1 MANADSLLSAVI
13 LVLGL
18 NLIMFLVGAGMADL
32 GGANPFNEDK
42 NILTKFNAGTNGTYD
57 IPSDPGADLPGGG
70 ATSISPDTGNVFTDT
85 FTSIKTWFVD
95 TTGLGWVLGI
105 LQGPK
110 IILQAL
116 LPAALQSAAWAIAA
130 LWYGITLF
138 IIVAFLWGR

>member
-13 LVLGL
+13 LVLSL
-18 NLIMFLVGAGMADL
+18 NLIMFLVGAGIADI
-32 GGANPFNEDK
+32 GGANPFNTEK
-42 NILTKFNAGTNGTYD
+42 NVLNKFNSGTNGTYD
-57 IPSDPGADLPGGG
+57 LPSDPGAALPGGG

-95 TTGLGWVLGI
+95 ATGLGWILSI

-110 IILQAL
+110 IILTTMG
-116 LPAALQSAAWAIAA
+116 LPAAAAWAIAA

>member
-1 MANADSLLSAVI
+1 MANADSLLSAVL

-18 NLIMFLVGAGMADL
+18 NLIMFLVGAAMADL
-32 GGANPFNEDK
+32 GGVNPFNEDL

-57 IPSDPGADLPGGG
+57 LPSDPGGQIPGGG

-85 FTSIKTWFVD
+85 FTSIKSWFVD
-95 TTGLGWVLGI
+95 TLGLGWILSI

-110 IILQAL
+110 VILTAIG
-116 LPAALQSAAWAIAA
+116 LPLAAAWALAS

-138 IIVAFLWGR
+138 IIVAFIWGR

>member
-1 MANADSLLSAVI
+1 MANADSLLAAVI

-32 GGANPFNEDK
+32 GGANPFNPDK

-57 IPSDPGADLPGGG
+57 IPSDPGAYLPSGG

-95 TTGLGWVLGI
+95 TTGLGWLLAI
-105 LQGPK
+105 LSGPK
-110 IILQAL
+110 IILQAIG
-116 LPAALQSAAWAIAA
+116 LPLAAAWAIAA

-138 IIVAFLWGR
+138 IIVAFIWGR

>member
-1 MANADSLLSAVI
+1 MANSDSLLGAVI

-32 GGANPFNEDK
+32 GGTNPFNTDK
-42 NILTKFNAGTNGTYD
+42 NILTKFNTGVNGTYD
-57 IPSDPGADLPGGG
+57 IPSDPGAYLPGGG

-95 TTGLGWVLGI
+95 TTGLGWLLAI
-105 LQGPK
+105 LSGPK
-110 IILQAL
+110 IILQAI
-116 LPAALQSAAWAIAA
+116 LPASLQAAAWAITA

-138 IIVAFLWGR
+138 IIVAFIWGR

>member
-1 MANADSLLSAVI
+1 MANSDSLLSAVI

-18 NLIMFLVGAGMADL
+18 NLIMFLVGGAMVDL
-32 GGANPFNEDK
+32 GGVNPFNENK
-42 NILTKFNAGTNGTYD
+42 NILTKFNAGGNGTYD
-57 IPSDPGADLPGGG
+57 LPSDPGADLPGGG

-95 TTGLGWVLGI
+95 TSGLGWLLSI

-110 IILQAL
+110 IILQAIG
-116 LPAALQSAAWAIAA
+116 LPAAAAWALAA

-138 IIVAFLWGR
+138 IIVAFIWGR